1 MLSLTDIQTLL
12 AETKQSLEEAQK
24 TFLEQSKL
32 LEQKSAELQATLNMN
47 AILELRLTTENQ
59 LRSEAASRALDSAAE
74 VEQLSAR
81 VAKLE
86 AALRNANRWI
96 ARTSWDA
103 GIGVDCYGQERH
115 VPRIWDLACAECIP
129 DGPMVVAGFRCA
141 VHAARASLEVKP

>member
-86 AALRNANRWI
+86 VALKKIALGRSEVFPTQLANDFELREF
-96 ARTSWDA
+96 ARKALESRTS
-103 GIGVDCYGQERH
+103 VC
-115 VPRIWDLACAECIP
+115 
-129 DGPMVVAGFRCA
+129 
-141 VHAARASLEVKP
+141 S